1 MTNDSPF
8 SELPAAL
15 VQEVLDRT
23 EEISKDLLQSFDNVR
38 GQKESWRKQLAEKGI
53 LQKQANLPLVP
64 IPTCCGIDGALAVE
78 RLLSLDLL
86 AVGAVAVEGLTP
98 PSEERYWPEPRH
110 QIYVDTDAHDE
121 DSSSIL
127 RGVMMGMEL
136 QLAQNAPHEAVFLDG
151 SLTTPTIF
159 FNQAL
164 NKLAGSSHLK
174 VADQLKKIIKSSL
187 EAYRHILLAR
197 RSDRY
202 YIAMPKYTIKRE
214 IGEALKWPESYDDRG
229 LLSTLLEA
237 GEYTKPMR
245 LKPPK
250 DSWHI
255 NVSPVKK
262 GEDSDIEEIVNEVT
276 NLLNGIDVVYYRPYT
291 YLPALRLELSQS
303 IAQNP
308 ARLATVLKAI
318 EHQCGSAAIMEPY
331 PLYMADRMVK
341 HLAKSVPAFRQ
352 IASQRLAENYQGDIS
367 EIFISLHGYRTESGA

>member
-1 MTNDSPF
+1 MTNDKPF

-15 VQEVLDRT
+15 VQEVLERT
-23 EEISKDLLQSFDNVR
+23 EGISKELLQSFDDVR
-38 GQKESWRKQLAEKGI
+38 GQKEKWRKQLVEKEM
-53 LQKQANLPLVP
+53 LQKRANLPLVP
-64 IPTCCGIDGALAVE
+64 IPTCCGVDGALAVE
-78 RLLSLDLL
+78 RLLAIDLL

-98 PSEERYWPEPRH
+98 PSEERFWPEPRH
-110 QIYVDTDAHDE
+110 QIYVDTEAHDE
-121 DSSSIL
+121 DTSSIL

-136 QLAQNAPHEAVFLDG
+136 QLAQSAPHEVVFLDG

-164 NKLAGSSHLK
+164 NKFASSPYLK
-174 VADQLKKIIKSSL
+174 IAIKLKDSIKASL

-202 YIAMPKYTIKRE
+202 YVAMPKYTVKRE

-245 LKPPK
+245 LSPPK

-255 NVSPVKK
+255 NVKPVK
-262 GEDSDIEEIVNEVT
+262 EMDDTIENLADEVI
-276 NLLNGIDVVYYRPYT
+276 NLLDSVNIVYYRPYT
-291 YLPALRLELSQS
+291 FLPALRLELSQS

-308 ARLATVLKAI
+308 ARLAAVLTAI

-341 HLAKSVPAFRQ
+341 HLASSVPAFRQ
-352 IASQRLAENYQGDIS
+352 IASQQLAEKYQGDIS